1 MEIVNEFIELSF
13 YKRDAIMETVGF
25 AQYDSEYVIVKYSL
39 GISDCLF
46 DFNNTWNE
54 VELKIHRDYFKKY
67 HQEFE
72 LIVEKQNVC
81 CNTQSKLY
89 ELINCNVTGIARSI
103 YLESI
108 VLYLVYQI
116 QKNNLVFQ
124 LNCDTCS
131 FVNKPSELDKIN
143 RAKEFIVNNLDENI
157 TIPILSNLVGTNQC
171 YLKKGFKEV
180 TGKTIFEFIQEN
192 RMEKAKYLLQN
203 SDKTIGEIAI
213 LTGYASVSSFSQSF
227 KNYFGL
233 TPGGIV
239 KIQN

>member
-1 MEIVNEFIELSF
+1 MEKLNEFIELSF
-13 YKRDAIMETVGF
+13 KKRNDIIKTIGY
-25 AQYDSEYVIVKYSL
+25 AQYDSEFVIVTYSL
-39 GISDCLF
+39 ASSDCLF
-46 DFNNTWNE
+46 DFSNTWNE

-67 HQEFE
+67 HQVFE
-72 LIVEKQNVC
+72 LIVEKQEVC

-89 ELINCNVTGIARSI
+89 ELINCNVTGIARSM

-124 LNCDTCS
+124 LNCETCS

-143 RAKEFIVNNLDENI
+143 RAKEFIFNNLDENI
-157 TIPILSNLVGTNQC
+157 TIPILSNIVGTNQC

-227 KNYFGL
+227 KNYFGI